1 MVIMMMMVMVTMMMA
16 MMVMMMMMMV
26 MMMMMC
32 VTLGG
37 NAGDGGRLASTHPET
52 GRYKEGVCHDGHHVE
67 GGDGD
72 DDGDDANCAEKLIKR
87 LKDTNKPLIF

>member
-1 MVIMMMMVMVTMMMA
+1 MYAHLMLATMTTT
-16 MMVMMMMMMV
+16 MVMM

-37 NAGDGGRLASTHPET
+37 NAGDGGRLASAHPET

-67 GGDGD
+67 GGDDDDDD
-72 DDGDDANCAEKLIKR
+72 DDGDDADCAEKLIKR
-87 LKDTNKPLIF
+87 LKDRNKPLIF

>member
-1 MVIMMMMVMVTMMMA
+1 MYAHLMLATMTTT
-16 MMVMMMMMMV
+16 MV

-37 NAGDGGRLASTHPET
+37 NAGDGGRLASAHPET

-67 GGDGD
+67 GGDD
-72 DDGDDANCAEKLIKR
+72 DHDGDDADCAEKLIKR
-87 LKDTNKPLIF
+87 LRDTNKPLIF

>member
-1 MVIMMMMVMVTMMMA
+1 MHAHLMLATTPTTMMT
-16 MMVMMMMMMV
+16 MMTM

-37 NAGDGGRLASTHPET
+37 NAGDGGRLASAHPET

-87 LKDTNKPLIF
+87 LKDINKALIF